1 MEKSDFFQIL
11 CTFTPEELNEF
22 ISSKG
27 KIKKVDIIRYNPKQ
41 EEESDQSNKNKQIQN
56 EKRKE

>member
-41 EEESDQSNKNKQIQN
+41 EKEPDQSNKNEQIQN

>member
-41 EEESDQSNKNKQIQN
+41 EKESDQSNKNEQIQN

>member
-1 MEKSDFFQIL
+1 MEKNDFFQIL

-41 EEESDQSNKNKQIQN
+41 EEESDQSNKNEQIQN

>member
-41 EEESDQSNKNKQIQN
+41 EEESDQSNKNEQIQN